1 VALFNAQF
9 TQTEF
14 IAEYW
19 RKKSCVFFSTIERLP
34 DIDISQL
41 LALAADPLAESR
53 LITDDYSLHL
63 GPFDAQDEG
72 LLMINGLDQHLLELE
87 QLLQQ
92 DFGFLPRWRID
103 DVMASTGATGASTG
117 AHFDHYDVFLVQL
130 SGSKTWQIDDQH
142 HVEADLDSSRD
153 IRLLKEFTPS
163 TTHELDPGDVLYI
176 PPGIGHFGVNTSP
189 GITLSIGVR
198 NPTMI
203 ELFSDLSDFVMDQV
217 DLTQML
223 DDTIQNASNGI
234 TLDDTTNIQ
243 QKMTSI
249 LNNDQLLADWYGTYS
264 TRLRD
269 PDLVQAS
276 NTFTNKISL
285 HPAARL
291 TWYADDT
298 ALRIYANGTLI
309 VTTQD
314 VLAWLKP
321 LTKDRHYQ
329 FSEQSVEDHSVL
341 AQMAEL
347 GLLRYD
353 Q

>member
-1 VALFNAQF
+1 MALFNAEL

-14 IAEYW
+14 VAEYW
-19 RKKSCVFFSTIERLP
+19 RKNSCVLIDAIEQLP
-34 DIDISQL
+34 NIEINQL

-53 LITDDYSLHL
+53 FIADDYSVQF
-63 GPFDAQDEG
+63 GPFDAVEKG

-103 DVMASTGATGASTG
+103 DVMASTGDSGASTG

-130 SGSKTWQIDDQH
+130 SGIKTWQIDNRIH
-142 HVEADLDSSRD
+142 EEADLDPSRD
-153 IRLLKEFTPS
+153 IRLLKEFTPT
-163 TTHELDPGDVLYI
+163 TTHQLNPGDVLYI
-176 PPGIGHFGVNTSP
+176 PPGIGHFGINTSA

-217 DLTQML
+217 DVTQML
-223 DDTIQNASNGI
+223 DDSIQDASNGI
-234 TLDDTTNIQ
+234 TLDDTANIQ
-243 QKMTSI
+243 QRILSI
-249 LNNDQLLADWYGTYS
+249 LKNDQLLADWYGTYS

-269 PDLVQAS
+269 PDLVQPS
-276 NTFTNKISL
+276 TTFTKKIRL

-291 TWYADDT
+291 TWYAED
-298 ALRIYANGTLI
+298 AILRIYANGSLI
-309 VTTQD
+309 VTGQD

-329 FSEQSVEDHSVL
+329 FSEQSAQDHSVL
-341 AQMAEL
+341 VQMAEL
-347 GLLRYD
+347 GLLLKG
-353 Q
+353 